1 MIEPQATTQWLE
13 QAREQI
19 EEVRVQATRWDDSLR
34 RFTREQPVAAIL
46 IAATGGYLLAR
57 IATRLS

>member
-1 MIEPQATTQWLE
+1 MTEAQAIHEFLD
-13 QAREQI
+13 QARGQI
-19 EEVRVQATRWDDSLR
+19 DQVREQATRWDVSVR
-34 RFTREQPVAAIL
+34 RFTREQPLAAIL

>member
-1 MIEPQATTQWLE
+1 MTEAQAIHEFLD
-13 QAREQI
+13 QARGQL
-19 EEVRVQATRWDDSLR
+19 EEVREQATRWDESVR
-34 RFTREQPVAAIL
+34 RFTREQPLAAVL